1 MIYFIVGAN
10 LNPYMFNVEKPKFL
24 SVFLYL
30 YPFCYEQTRALA
42 VYIYSFGFVCPFCIY
57 FSYPLGCK
65 SCPKP
70 TTGKRKSI
78 ANAMLSDRRKSCSTA
93 RKLIIVFECR
103 ARACYSRN
111 EIQMYKIPRKTS
123 NFPWDYLLFAN
134 LNSTVPSYAD
144 EFKLTK
150 YNFLFRNLPACR
162 WVYRHAERTEIRYI
176 SVLYFYFI

>member
-1 MIYFIVGAN
+1 M
-10 LNPYMFNVEKPKFL
+10 EFL
-24 SVFLYL
+24 
-30 YPFCYEQTRALA
+30 P
-42 VYIYSFGFVCPFCIY
+42 
-57 FSYPLGCK
+57 
-65 SCPKP
+65 
-70 TTGKRKSI
+70 
-78 ANAMLSDRRKSCSTA
+78 DRRKSCSTA
-93 RKLIIVFECR
+93 RELIIMFECR

-162 WVYRHAERTEIRYI
+162 WVYRHAERNSHGVSPSKLFILFLQNQFYNYEAYYKQQTYTHNYYATDKYF
-176 SVLYFYFI
+176 VLQIIFIQNLSQFTFFHKHRQYKTQNSIA

>member
-1 MIYFIVGAN
+1 
-10 LNPYMFNVEKPKFL
+10 MFNVEKPKFL

-70 TTGKRKSI
+70 TTGK
-78 ANAMLSDRRKSCSTA
+78 RKSCSTA

-150 YNFLFRNLPACR
+150 YTFLFRNLSACR
-162 WVYRHAERTEIRYI
+162 QVYRHAEQ
-176 SVLYFYFI
+176 L